1 MDLPALWPW
10 TSQPPYCEEQM
21 FISKLPTPCYFC
33 YSSQKELRHVIPP
46 SITVISFYILP
57 IMNMYSNFF
66 ISLPTFAIL
75 CFFFCILMDVKWYLT
90 VVLIWISLMIVILSN
105 TCGCLVA
112 QSCPTLCDP
121 IDCSL
126 PGSSVHGDSPGENT
140 DVDCQGIFPT

>member
-1 MDLPALWPW
+1 
-10 TSQPPYCEEQM
+10 M

-75 CFFFCILMDVKWYLT
+75 CFVFFFFLYPDGCE
-90 VVLIWISLMIVILSN
+90 VVSHCGFDLNFPNDSDIEN

-140 DVDCQGIFPT
+140 DVDCQGIFPTQGSHQGLLHCRWILY